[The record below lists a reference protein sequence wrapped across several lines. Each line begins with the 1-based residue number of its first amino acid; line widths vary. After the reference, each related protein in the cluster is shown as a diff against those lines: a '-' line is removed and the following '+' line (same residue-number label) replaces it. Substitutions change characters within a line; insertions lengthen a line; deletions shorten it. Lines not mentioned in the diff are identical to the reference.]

1 MGFGAMFIGFMFLY
15 DFQMGLRAPGSEEAY
30 ALLDIFPDVLGW
42 LLLFW
47 GIYRLSQ
54 RKEMFLSLKAIAL
67 FMTVFSVFTLVKDT
81 FLFDWFFSPKGEQ
94 NATGLLLD
102 GCEHFFTLVF
112 VWLLFQKTQVL
123 CRKCG
128 EDKLSRFHAIVPRI
142 AVTEGALFL
151 LSALLRLLPLQG
163 TAVAVAQIISRLDFL
178 FWVFLVWF
186 GTIALFRA
194 MVRIDDL

>member
-1 MGFGAMFIGFMFLY
+1 MFIGFMFLY

-47 GIYRLSQ
+47 GILRLSQ
-54 RKEMFLSLKAIAL
+54 RKEAFLPLKPMAL
-67 FMTVFSVFTLVKDT
+67 FMTGVSVLTLAKDT
-81 FLFDWFFSPKGEQ
+81 FLFDLFFTSQGQQ
-94 NATGLLLD
+94 NTVGLVLD
-102 GCEHFFTLVF
+102 GCEHLFTLAF

-123 CRKCG
+123 CQKCG

-142 AVTEGALFL
+142 AVTEGVLFL
-151 LSALLRLLPLQG
+151 ISSLLRLFPLQG
-163 TAVAVAQIISRLDFL
+163 IAVAVAQIISRLDFL